1 MVDYVSNQTFM
12 KLNLKK
18 SFKAFRFLIQ
28 TFNFIVC
35 RGNYGGKYFV
45 YRVNVEYIEESSDLK
60 ELR

>member
-35 RGNYGGKYFV
+35 RGETM
-45 YRVNVEYIEESSDLK
+45 VENISFIGLMSNT
-60 ELR
+60 LRKVQI